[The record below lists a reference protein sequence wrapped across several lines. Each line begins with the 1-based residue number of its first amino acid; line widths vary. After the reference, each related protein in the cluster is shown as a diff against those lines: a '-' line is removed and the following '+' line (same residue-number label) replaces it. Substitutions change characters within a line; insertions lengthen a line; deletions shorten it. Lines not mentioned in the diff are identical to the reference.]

1 MKTGIL
7 TAALCVFSIGA
18 AGAQE
23 LPGDNG
29 LLGKRGT
36 ARGAA
41 SPTYGALAQD
51 DLKGALGRVSQFANT
66 SYSEKGLATRGAKE
80 AQLYKNIAPSVVLIL
95 VKDGMGTG
103 SLIHADGT
111 ILTNWHVI
119 KGHKEVGVIFKP
131 AVEGQKPEKSD
142 IVRGEV
148 IRVDEVA
155 DLALVKVAAV
165 PPGRV
170 PVKLGEEKDA
180 GIGLDVF
187 AIGHPSGIDWTYT
200 KGIISQMRKG
210 YEWVYEDRTKHKAD
224 VVQTQTPINPGNS
237 GGPLL
242 GENGTVVGVNSFG
255 SEGEG
260 LNFAVAVS
268 EIKAFLARKEDRKTT
283 EDMTMARSRPANCE
297 PKVLEEEYDKDD
309 KTRYESVD
317 MTCDGVVD
325 AVQSTPDD
333 KKMPITVIVDNNGDK
348 RPDTWV
354 MDYGHDGKW
363 DISFWQTKY
372 DGKIDIVG
380 IHSDGTTKPTSYVA
394 YDKYR
399 AEMEKARQ
407 AKK

>member
-1 MKTGIL
+1 MRSRL
-7 TAALCVFSIGA
+7 LAAALTLFSA
-18 AGAQE
+18 AAVCAQE
-23 LPGDNG
+23 LPGDSG
-29 LLGKRGT
+29 LIGKRGT
-36 ARGAA
+36 ARGPA
-41 SPTYGALAQD
+41 SAQYGALAQD
-51 DLKGALGRVSQFANT
+51 ELKGALGRVSQFANT
-66 SYSEKGLATRGAKE
+66 SYSEKGLATRGARD
-80 AQLYKNIAPSVVLIL
+80 AQLYKDIAPSVVLIV

-103 SLIHADGT
+103 SLIQADGT

-119 KGHKEVGVIFKP
+119 KGYKEVGVIFKP

-142 IVRGEV
+142 IVRGQV

-165 PPGRV
+165 PAGRV
-170 PVKLGEEKDA
+170 PVKLGEAKDA
-180 GIGLDVF
+180 AIGLDVF

-200 KGIISQMRKG
+200 KGIISQMRQG

-242 GENGTVVGVNSFG
+242 GENGVVVGVNSFG

-283 EDMTMARSRPANCE
+283 EDMSMARNRPADCE
-297 PKVLEEEYDKDD
+297 PKLVDDEYDKER

-325 AVQSTPDD
+325 AVTATPDD
-333 KKMPITVIVDNNGDK
+333 KNDPITLMVDNNGDEK
-348 RPDTWV
+348 PDTWL

-363 DISFWQTKY
+363 DVSFWQTKF
-372 DGKIDIVG
+372 DGKVDMVG
-380 IHSDGTTKPTSYVA
+380 IHSDGSTKPTSYVS
-394 YDKYR
+394 YEKYK
-399 AEMEKARQ
+399 AEIARLQ